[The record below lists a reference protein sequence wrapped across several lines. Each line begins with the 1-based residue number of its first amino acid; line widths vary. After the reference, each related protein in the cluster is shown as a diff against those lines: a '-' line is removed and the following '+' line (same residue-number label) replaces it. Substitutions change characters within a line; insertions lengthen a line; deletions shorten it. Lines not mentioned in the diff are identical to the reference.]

1 MNGSNARQQASL
13 RYLDWRFLLPNPPA
27 GVFHHLVLLGG
38 SAGLAERIVEIGLAR
53 RVSCKTTMERSADAV
68 IILHDAQVPLSNVAD
83 CLMPGGVVYLEVDR
97 RLSWSAASSP
107 RRVWRDLQ
115 NVGLSSTG
123 TYLAS
128 PDFARRQVYLPL
140 DVPGAL
146 GWYLRTFFTAT
157 TPALRLLGPV
167 LRNLARLGKHPPALL
182 APCYAMTAIAG
193 PTRDTPPS
201 VLGHPALP
209 PEFRRSDLRP
219 LVLTPGKDDFNRV
232 VMLPFAPDGN
242 QPVGVLKLS
251 RLPDRNILTEEEQI
265 ALTAIRTNLDAAM
278 RRTIPQPLGTLRW
291 GQLSVGI
298 ESCAPGR
305 LLSTSTGRWGT
316 PLRQKIAD
324 LHRAVAW
331 LTELHCQAQIKRSQ
345 WGSSE
350 LGEWVEK
357 PLAAYEQA
365 FGVTASEQRL
375 FAAVRRRANSLVGI
389 PVPTVLVHWN
399 FSMDHVFRAGHDIT
413 VVDWEG
419 VVPGPFLLDLLF
431 FAMRWSYTVRHLH
444 GDDAQL
450 RGFRDLFCD
459 SRRTDSVTT
468 AVYQAIT
475 QYMTRLGIDPR
486 FLPFLLVIMCV
497 LRGLGRFNRREGAG
511 EQGENARA
519 GNQYVGYIG
528 VLAEHIEQLFAETY
542 GK

>member
-1 MNGSNARQQASL
+1 MKQQASL
-13 RYLDWRFLLPNPPA
+13 RHVDWRFLLPDPPD
-27 GVFHHLVLLGG
+27 GVFRHLVLLNGPV
-38 SAGLAERIVEIGLAR
+38 GLTERIIEIGLAR
-53 RVSCKTTMERSADAV
+53 RVSCEIPKQRSVDAV
-68 IILHDAQVPLSNVAD
+68 IILYKAEVVLSDIAD
-83 CLMPGGVVYLEVDR
+83 CLQPGGVVYLEVDR
-97 RLSWSAASSP
+97 RLSWSAALTP
-107 RRVWRDLQ
+107 RRVWRALQ

-146 GWYLRTFFTAT
+146 RWYLRTFFTAT
-157 TPALRLLGPV
+157 TPARRLLGPV
-167 LRNLARLGKHPPALL
+167 LHNLARLGKHPPALL
-182 APCYAMTAIAG
+182 VPCYAMTAIAG
-193 PTRDTPPS
+193 TTRDAPPS
-201 VLGHPALP
+201 LLGHPALP

-219 LVLTPGKDDFNRV
+219 LVLTPGKDDLNRV

-242 QPVGVLKLS
+242 QPVGVLKFS

-265 ALTAIRTNLDAAM
+265 ALTTIRTNLDDSM

-331 LTELHCQAQIKRSQ
+331 LTEFHCQAQIKRSQ
-345 WGSSE
+345 WGGSE

-365 FGVTASEQRL
+365 FGVTASEERL
-375 FAAVRRRANSLVGI
+375 FAAVRRRATSLVGI

-399 FSMDHVFRAGHDIT
+399 FSMSHLFRTDREIT

-419 VVPGPFLLDLLF
+419 TSPGPSLLDLLYF
-431 FAMRWSYTVRHLH
+431 VMRWSYTVRHLH
-444 GDDAQL
+444 DDDAQL

-459 SRRTDSVTT
+459 SKRIDSVST

-475 QYMTRLGIDPR
+475 QYMARLEIDPR

-497 LRGLGRFNRREGAG
+497 VRGLGRFNRREEAG
-511 EQGENARA
+511 ERGENARV
-519 GNQYVGYIG
+519 GNQYVGYVG
-528 VLAEHIEQLFAETY
+528 VLAEHVEQLFAETY